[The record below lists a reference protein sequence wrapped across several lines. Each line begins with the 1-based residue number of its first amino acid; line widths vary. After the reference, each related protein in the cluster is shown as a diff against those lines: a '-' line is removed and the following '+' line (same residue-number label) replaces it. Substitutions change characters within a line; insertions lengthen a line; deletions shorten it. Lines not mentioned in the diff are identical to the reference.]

1 MSVVDRTP
9 PHDFDAEQAILGSI
23 MMIDG
28 SYRTLSETL
37 RVEHFADPLHGRIF
51 EAAGAMVDR
60 GDKVTPLTL
69 RPYLGQDQG
78 LRRRRRCG
86 LPRQAL
92 REPGT
97 DRACR
102 DLGGSGPGPVRA
114 EEGH

>member
-51 EAAGAMVDR
+51 EAAGAGSD
-60 GDKVTPLTL
+60 VT
-69 RPYLGQDQG
+69 RAG
-78 LRRRRRCG
+78 RRR
-86 LPRQAL
+86 LSSIL
-92 REPGT
+92 F
-97 DRACR
+97 
-102 DLGGSGPGPVRA
+102 S
-114 EEGH
+114 